1 MEDFKEHRLFTEL
14 RLLYS
19 GTEEYPNTMRFM
31 VQIKDKINLES
42 YSYAI
47 NMIKKRYP
55 YLCVEL
61 KKDDNGFYF
70 IKNERDFI
78 VGNINKDIILNS
90 EESNYHLMSF
100 QYSDDNYIIV
110 NISHA
115 IADGN
120 TAYSI
125 IRTLLYY
132 YITDSYKVE
141 LSKENIRLVGDVIDK
156 EEFEDPFLSFK
167 KLVKPTQ
174 NNYSKC
180 LNIVKDNNFDQKEKL
195 LYHLTIDEKELM
207 EYVKSIKATPGTL
220 LILLL
225 AKAIKKENPSSNNV
239 IRMNLCVDLRK
250 LLNTPLAH
258 QCLVSGI
265 FFDYDEKL
273 INMNL
278 EDEIKTIREI
288 VKDSLQEPQSL
299 EKLSTMYFLQSMLAK
314 EKDMNKIKQLSN
326 MINTKAEETLT
337 ASLSYVGK
345 ANFGDSEKYITDFKT
360 IANTR
365 HAILIELA
373 AVNGKFYLEFIQNFC
388 GGRYFDAFKE
398 ELDNLKIKY
407 EFKEPQK
414 FELPKMKQV
423 L

>member
-1 MEDFKEHRLFTEL
+1 M
-14 RLLYS
+14 
-19 GTEEYPNTMRFM
+19 
-31 VQIKDKINLES
+31 
-42 YSYAI
+42 
-47 NMIKKRYP
+47 
-55 YLCVEL
+55 
-61 KKDDNGFYF
+61 
-70 IKNERDFI
+70 
-78 VGNINKDIILNS
+78 
-90 EESNYHLMSF
+90 
-100 QYSDDNYIIV
+100 
-110 NISHA
+110 
-115 IADGN
+115 
-120 TAYSI
+120 
-125 IRTLLYY
+125 
-132 YITDSYKVE
+132 
-141 LSKENIRLVGDVIDK
+141 
-156 EEFEDPFLSFK
+156 
-167 KLVKPTQ
+167 
-174 NNYSKC
+174 
-180 LNIVKDNNFDQKEKL
+180 
-195 LYHLTIDEKELM
+195 TIDEKELM

-225 AKAIKKENPSSNNV
+225 AKAIKKENASSNNV